1 VTTRVQEIIIN
12 ATPQQI
18 RVALLEEG
26 QVAEIY
32 IERRK
37 HRGIV
42 GNIYKGRVTKVLPG
56 MQAAFVD
63 IGLKKDA
70 FLYVLDFYDLE
81 EDESDEIADDEMEA
95 EIPKRLRRS
104 DRRPAIQDLLHR
116 DQEVLVQISKEPLG
130 TKGAR
135 VTSHISLPGRYLV
148 YMPTVDHVGVSR
160 RIKSHTERSRLRKII
175 KELKPPSGGFIVRT
189 AGEGRS
195 ESDLKSD
202 IEFLT
207 RLWET
212 VRKKSEGI
220 HAPTLVHEDLNLV
233 LRTVRDAFTDNTSKL
248 VIDSEEEFQ
257 RVVEFTESV
266 MPHLA
271 DRIRLFVKDIPIF
284 DHYGIEAELEKALQR
299 KVWLKSG
306 GYLVIDRAEALVAID
321 VNTGKFVG
329 KKNLE
334 DTIVKTNLEAAKEVA
349 RQIRLRDL
357 GGIIIVDF
365 IDMENEDN
373 KKRVVTALENELLY
387 DRARTNVLELT
398 ELGLVQMTRKRVRE
412 SLKQILYQPCPYC
425 KGQGFIQSEE
435 TICYEIQSAIQRLVS
450 TTEKKDILVRAH
462 PVINAMLRG
471 EERQIV
477 ESIEVAYT
485 RKIRI
490 QDDES
495 LHQEQFHVTLI

>member
-1 VTTRVQEIIIN
+1 VTKIQEIIIN
-12 ATPQQI
+12 STPQQI
-18 RVALLEEG
+18 RVALLEDG
-26 QVAEIY
+26 DVAEVN

-42 GNIYKGRVTKVLPG
+42 GNIYKGRVSKVLPG
-56 MQAAFVD
+56 MQAAFVN

-70 FLYVLDFYDLE
+70 FLYVLDVYDNL
-81 EDESDEIADDEMEA
+81 DDDDDDEDGAGE
-95 EIPKRLRRS
+95 EEEPRPKPSRRS
-104 DRRPAIQDLLHR
+104 RRPPIQHLLQR
-116 DQEVLVQISKEPLG
+116 DQEVLVQIAKEPLG

-148 YMPTVDHVGVSR
+148 YMPTVEHVGVSR
-160 RIKSHTERSRLRKII
+160 RIKNRAERMRLRKII
-175 KELKPPSGGFIVRT
+175 KSLKPDNAGFIVRT
-189 AGEGRS
+189 AGEGRD
-195 ESDLKSD
+195 EED
-202 IEFLT
+202 IKADVEFLT

-212 VRKKSEGI
+212 IKKK
-220 HAPTLVHEDLNLV
+220 ADNLRPPALVHEDLNLV
-233 LRTVRDAFTDNTSKL
+233 LRTVRDLFTHRVEKL
-248 VIDSEEEFQ
+248 VVDSEAEFQ
-257 RVVEFTESV
+257 RVLEFTEAT
-266 MPHLA
+266 MPLLS
-271 DRIRLFVKDIPIF
+271 DRIRLFVKDIPVF
-284 DHYGIEAELEKALQR
+284 DHYGIEDALEKALKR

-365 IDMENEDN
+365 IDMEHEEN
-373 KKRVVTALENELLY
+373 KRQVMNALQQEVAF

-412 SLKQILYQPCPYC
+412 SLKQMLYQPCPYC

-435 TICYEIQSAIQRLVS
+435 TICYEIQSSIQRLVS
-450 TTEKKDILVRAH
+450 TTESGGILVQAH
-462 PVINAMLRG
+462 PVITAMLRG
-471 EERQIV
+471 EERRIV
-477 ESIEVAYT
+477 ESIQETYH
-485 RKIRI
+485 RKIRLK
-490 QDDES
+490 DDTS
-495 LHQEQFHVTLI
+495 LHQEQFRVTLS

>member
-81 EDESDEIADDEMEA
+81 EDESDEIADDEMEV

-160 RIKSHTERSRLRKII
+160 RIKSHAERSRLRKLI
-175 KELKPPSGGFIVRT
+175 KDLKPPTGGFIVRT

-202 IEFLT
+202 TEFLT

-220 HAPTLVHEDLNLV
+220 RAPTLVHEDLNLV

-373 KKRVVTALENELLY
+373 KKRVVNALENELLY